1 MVGMAFPTSAVPL
14 KKGALEST
22 YRARNRSRWD
32 VRRTN
37 ERETNETERPYI
49 PTPRLGLGSAASST
63 KPYGL
68 LAAPFFGD
76 PGGCILAGA
85 MKVLVVDAFPESALG
100 ELHLLGLAVDYQ
112 PGAGH
117 AAMMQSIRQAGIL
130 IVRSMT
136 ITDEVIAA
144 ATRLNLIIRA
154 GAGVNTIDVGAASRR
169 GIYVANCPGMN
180 ATAVAELTM
189 GLILAMDRRIPDA
202 VASLSARIW
211 DKAQFSHARGLLGQA
226 IGIAGLGAVGREVLA
241 RARAFGLVA
250 HAWSRTLTPQKAQ
263 ELGVVYASSL
273 EQLATRADILTL
285 HLPLTVATRHILNR
299 EVIEAMRDG
308 AMLVN
313 TARSELLDESA
324 LLDLAPKKKIRIAVD
339 VFDGEPPMAQGTVTS
354 PLLDLPHVYAT
365 PHIGAS
371 TEQAQSAIA
380 RETVRIVRSFLAEGT
395 VPNVV
400 NVIAASPAR
409 YQLVV
414 RHLDRVGVLANVL
427 SVIKRHRINVEELS
441 NTVFEGAHA
450 ACAKIRLGGLPS
462 EACLAEI
469 TAFEEVLH
477 IDLVPLP
484 NLA

>member
-1 MVGMAFPTSAVPL
+1 
-14 KKGALEST
+14 
-22 YRARNRSRWD
+22 
-32 VRRTN
+32 
-37 ERETNETERPYI
+37 
-49 PTPRLGLGSAASST
+49 
-63 KPYGL
+63 
-68 LAAPFFGD
+68 
-76 PGGCILAGA
+76 
-85 MKVLVVDAFPESALG
+85 
-100 ELHLLGLAVDYQ
+100 
-112 PGAGH
+112 
-117 AAMMQSIRQAGIL
+117 MMQSVRQAGIL
-130 IVRSMT
+130 IVRST
-136 ITDEVIAA
+136 AVTDEIIAS
-144 ATRLNLIIRA
+144 ATQLNLIIRA
-154 GAGVNTIDVGAASRR
+154 GAGVNTIDVSAASRR
-169 GIYVANCPGMN
+169 GIYVANCPGRN

-189 GLILAMDRRIPDA
+189 ALILALDRRIPDA
-202 VASLSARIW
+202 VGSLRSHIW
-211 DKAQFSHARGLLGQA
+211 DKRQFSQARGLLGQA

-285 HLPLTVATRHILNR
+285 HLPLTGITRRILTR
-299 EVIEAMRDG
+299 EVLEAMPDG
-308 AMLVN
+308 AMLIN
-313 TARSELLDESA
+313 TARSELVDEEA
-324 LLDLAPKKKIRIAVD
+324 LIDLAPRKKLRIAVD
-339 VFDGEPPMAQGTVTS
+339 VFEGEPPAAHGTVS
-354 PLLDLPHVYAT
+354 SRLLELPSVYAT

-371 TEQAQSAIA
+371 TEQAQTAIA

-427 SVIKRHRINVEELS
+427 SVIKRHQINVEELT
-441 NTVFEGAHA
+441 NTVFEGAQA
-450 ACAKIRLGGLPS
+450 ACAKIRLDGLPS
-462 EACLAEI
+462 EACLTEI